1 MMTFTVKFPVSKATA
16 EALLH
21 FDGKMKEAGLDFF
34 LLGASARDLMMNNV
48 WGLPSGTAT
57 RDIDFA
63 FALSSWSDYSH
74 IREAFQKS
82 KSFHLDTKVF
92 HRIHF
97 LSSDN
102 TSIPIDL
109 IPFGNLESPPG
120 KIQWPNQQEIV
131 MDVTGFREALN
142 SAIEVEFSPNSK
154 IKVAS
159 PLSMVFLK
167 FLAWQDR
174 RFQINHD
181 AFDIYLFL
189 RNYSEMGNEDRLYS
203 DEFQILKDSAYDPV
217 IAGARLLG
225 VDLSK
230 CHLAS
235 QVFLK
240 EFANNTTNRNE
251 LHRQI
256 FLSLP
261 NFEDQQKLATAIL
274 NAFFAAFI

>member
-1 MMTFTVKFPVSKATA
+1 MMTLTVRLPVPKATA

-21 FDGKMKEAGLDFF
+21 FDEKMKEAGFDFF
-34 LLGASARDLMMNNV
+34 LLGASARDLIMNNV
-48 WGLPSGTAT
+48 WGLPSGAAT

-63 FALSSWSDYSH
+63 FALSSWSDYSY
-74 IREAFQKS
+74 IKETFQKS
-82 KSFHLDTKVF
+82 ESFQLDAKVF
-92 HRIHF
+92 HRIHY

-120 KIQWPNQQEIV
+120 RIQWPNQQEII
-131 MDVTGFREALN
+131 MDVTGFQEALN
-142 SAIEVEFSPNSK
+142 SAIEVEISPNSK
-154 IKVAS
+154 IRVAS

-167 FLAWQDR
+167 FLAWKDR
-174 RFQINHD
+174 RYQINHD

-189 RNYSEMGNEDRLYS
+189 NSYSEMGNVERLYS
-203 DEFQILKDSAYDPV
+203 DDFQILKDSEYDPV

-225 VDLSK
+225 ADLKK
-230 CHLAS
+230 CHIAS

-240 EFANNTTNRNE
+240 ELANNIANRNE
-251 LHRQI
+251 FNRQV

-261 NFEDQQKLATAIL
+261 NFEDNQRLATGVL
-274 NAFFAAFI
+274 NAFFAAFE